1 MSETESLVSKFHPNC
16 TLGFKATY
24 YHGGLTSREK
34 DKTCSF
40 GWTIAQVI
48 VATNAFGMGIDKAD
62 VKTVIHIQLPEN
74 IENYYQE
81 AGRSGR
87 NGEKAFAVLLT
98 NPSDI
103 KQAEN
108 QFIHILPDK
117 KFSTRCTINSVIFSN
132 CLWRRD
138 QRKILLN
145 LNHFV

>member
-16 TLGFKATY
+16 TLLGLATY

-40 GWTIAQVI
+40 GWTIRPRLLLPQMH
-48 VATNAFGMGIDKAD
+48 GMGIDKAD

-103 KQAEN
+103 KQAKTN
-108 QFIHILPDK
+108 SYIFSLTK
-117 KFSTRCTINSVIFSN
+117 NFSTRCTINSVIFSN

-138 QRKILLN
+138 QRKILL
-145 LNHFV
+145 

>member
-1 MSETESLVSKFHPNC
+1 MHLN
-16 TLGFKATY
+16 
-24 YHGGLTSREK
+24 
-34 DKTCSF
+34 
-40 GWTIAQVI
+40 
-48 VATNAFGMGIDKAD
+48 GIDKAD

-108 QFIHILPDK
+108 QFIHSLLTK
-117 KFSTRCTINSVIFSN
+117 NSQ
-132 CLWRRD
+132 RD
-138 QRKILLN
+138 VQ
-145 LNHFV
+145 

>member
-1 MSETESLVSKFHPNC
+1 LHSFR
-16 TLGFKATY
+16 FKATY

-34 DKTCSF
+34 DKNMQL
-40 GWTIAQVI
+40 WMDDKAQ

-74 IENYYQE
+74 IENYYQ

-87 NGEKAFAVLLT
+87 NGKKAFAVLLT

-117 KFSTRCTINSVIFSN
+117 KFLNEMYNKLCNFFKLLMEKGSTKDSP
-132 CLWRRD
+132 
-138 QRKILLN
+138 
-145 LNHFV
+145 

>member
-1 MSETESLVSKFHPNC
+1 MQLWMD
-16 TLGFKATY
+16 
-24 YHGGLTSREK
+24 
-34 DKTCSF
+34 DK
-40 GWTIAQVI
+40 AQVI

-108 QFIHILPDK
+108 QFIHSLLTK
-117 KFSTRCTINSVIFSN
+117 NSQ
-132 CLWRRD
+132 RD
-138 QRKILLN
+138 VQ
-145 LNHFV
+145 